1 MDREDCIQLLLSTL
15 QKPQWKRSNSVAD
28 WDLKNVLWRAGC
40 LLTPEQGDALVADT
54 KRRGLITGR
63 ERRGCH
69 RATGMWGVRITAE
82 GEDWLLQRALAGAG
96 GVHHLSQPEPALASD
111 VQAAEPEPPNE
122 EAVEFALQ

>member
-28 WDLKNVLWRAGC
+28 WDLKNILWRAGC

-54 KRRGLITGR
+54 KRRGLIAGR

-69 RATGMWGVRITAE
+69 RVVSMWGVRITTE

-96 GVHHLSQPEPALASD
+96 AVRHPAQPEPTLASD
-111 VQAAEPEPPNE
+111 ARAAEDEHPEE
-122 EAVEFALQ
+122 EPVGLALE